1 MATTMFD
8 FDVEKYASLL
18 KAVASM
24 SRLYSDN
31 DKAFI
36 HSRFVEKLYVECAK
50 AKDLSRSD
58 MSFDAILHKD
68 IGVGVKTFLAENINT
83 GKSEKVAE
91 FTKNASLGDF
101 IGLNHSAYAKKAS
114 ELRNNRIISDA
125 NEYAINLSQS
135 IYHCLIRTNDGAL
148 IHEEPYQLV
157 DIENIKPTDKF
168 GNEIGNFS
176 EVDKGHSY
184 FTDGISKYRY
194 DVAKNVLYK
203 KFELN
208 KYKNSEIIELE
219 MYDDIFQKI
228 LKWTNLSPNKK
239 HLIQVNESKQP
250 TFVQRLKS
258 DFVVLPLYSTK
269 SRFNREVQEKS
280 GINQWNAGGRERKFG
295 ESYIPIPKAIHDAH
309 PNFFPPKDVKFK
321 VTLPNGK
328 VISAKVCQ
336 ENNKALMS
344 DPNTDLCEWLY
355 TIIDKDLGIAKKRF
369 AQERPYIYDDLR
381 VVGKDSVRVTKV
393 AGEFNAYKLESSN
406 LGSYEEF
413 INPSSEFEVDH
424 DEE

>member
-1 MATTMFD
+1 MADAKFD
-8 FDVEKYASLL
+8 FDVEKYANLL

-31 DKAFI
+31 NKAFI

-50 AKDLSRSD
+50 ATDLSRSD

-68 IGVGVKTFLAENINT
+68 IGVGVKTFLADNINI

-101 IGLNHSAYAKKAS
+101 RGLNHSAYAKKAS
-114 ELRNNRIISDA
+114 ELRNNRVISDA
-125 NEYAINLSQS
+125 NEYSVDLNKS
-135 IYHCLIRTNDGAL
+135 IYHCLVRTNDGAL
-148 IHEEPYQLV
+148 IHEEPYRLV
-157 DIENIKPTDKF
+157 AIDSIKPTDSR
-168 GNEIGNFS
+168 GNEIPNFLD
-176 EVDKGHSY
+176 EEKGHTY
-184 FTDGISKYRY
+184 FTDGICKYRY

-208 KYKNSEIIELE
+208 EYKNSALIELE
-219 MYDDIFQKI
+219 IYDDIFEKI
-228 LKWTNLSPNKK
+228 LKWTNQTPSTKEI
-239 HLIQVNESKQP
+239 IQVVEAIAPKP
-250 TFVQRLKS
+250 VQAIKT
-258 DFVVLPLYSTK
+258 DFVILPLYSTK
-269 SRFNREVQEKS
+269 SKGKREVQEKS

-295 ESYIPIPKAIHDAH
+295 ESYIPIPMAIHDAH
-309 PNFFPPKDVKFK
+309 PNFFPAKDVKFK
-321 VTLPNGK
+321 LTLPNGK

-355 TIIDKDLGIAKKRF
+355 TIIDKNLDIAKERF
-369 AQERPYIYDDLR
+369 VEERPYTYEDLR
-381 VVGKDSVRVTKV
+381 KVGKDSVRVIKV
-393 AGEFNAYKLESSN
+393 DGEPNSYRLESSN

-413 INPSSEFEVDH
+413 INPTTESES
-424 DEE
+424 EEE

>member
-1 MATTMFD
+1 MADAKFD
-8 FDVEKYASLL
+8 FDVEKYANLL

-31 DKAFI
+31 NKAFI

-50 AKDLSRSD
+50 ATDLSRSD

-68 IGVGVKTFLAENINT
+68 IGVGVKTFLADNINI

-125 NEYAINLSQS
+125 NEYAVDISKS
-135 IYHCLIRTNDGAL
+135 IYHCLVRTNDGAL
-148 IHEEPYQLV
+148 IHEEPYRLV
-157 DIENIKPTDKF
+157 DTDNIKPTDKF
-168 GNEIGNFS
+168 GNEIASFS

-208 KYKNSEIIELE
+208 EYKNSELITLDI
-219 MYDDIFQKI
+219 YDDIFQKI
-228 LKWTNLSPNKK
+228 LKWTNLAPTKQQA
-239 HLIQVNESKQP
+239 IQVIEAVKPKFIQP
-250 TFVQRLKS
+250 VKA
-258 DFVVLPLYSTK
+258 DYVVLPLYSTK
-269 SRFNREVQEKS
+269 SGSKREVQEKS

-295 ESYIPIPKAIHDAH
+295 ESYIPIPMAIHDAH

-321 VTLPNGK
+321 LTLPNGK

-355 TIIDKDLGIAKKRF
+355 TIIDKNLDIAKKRF
-369 AQERPYIYDDLR
+369 AEERPYTYDDLR
-381 VVGKDSVRVTKV
+381 EVGKDSVRVIKV
-393 AGEFNAYKLESSN
+393 DGESNTYKLESSN

-413 INPSSEFEVDH
+413 INPPTDAEVD
-424 DEE
+424 EE